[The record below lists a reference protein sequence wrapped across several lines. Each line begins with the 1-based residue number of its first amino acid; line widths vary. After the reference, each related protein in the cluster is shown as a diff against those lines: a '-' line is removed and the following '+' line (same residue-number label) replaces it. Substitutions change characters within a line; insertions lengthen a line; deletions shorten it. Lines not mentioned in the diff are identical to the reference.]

1 MNSLKVGDKV
11 VYPNQGLGVVED
23 IREQLYNGERFK
35 IFHLRILCNN
45 TLVLVPTASAEE
57 IGIRRPNSDAGIKDV
72 FSFIRRGEV
81 DIRTNWK
88 GRYKEHLNLMK
99 SGNLLDL
106 ALVLKSLYCLSRVKP
121 LSFREKKMMEKARE
135 LIVSE
140 VSEATDLTVSQAEHK
155 VHESLSRSFRGIKA
169 RLTS

>member
-45 TLVLVPTASAEE
+45 TLVLVPTASAQE
-57 IGIRRPNSDAGIKDV
+57 IGIRRPNSNAAIKEV
-72 FSFIRRGEV
+72 FSFIRNGEV

-99 SGNLLDL
+99 SGSLLDL

-140 VSEATDLTVSQAEHK
+140 VSEATDLSASRVERK
-155 VHESLSRSFRGIKA
+155 VHDSLTHYFRGIKA